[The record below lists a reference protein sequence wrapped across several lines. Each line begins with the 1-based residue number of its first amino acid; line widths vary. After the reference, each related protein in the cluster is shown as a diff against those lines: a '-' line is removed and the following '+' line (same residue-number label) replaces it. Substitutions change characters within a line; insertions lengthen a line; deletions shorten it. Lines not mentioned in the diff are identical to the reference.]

1 MDKNNDNNKTIF
13 RLKKSDNFVMIDR
26 YLLEDERLTYEA
38 KGLLASMLSKPNNWT
53 FYFRHFTEKSPSG
66 KDKVRRIFHELIQF
80 GYLVKR
86 ELRNQKG
93 RFNSTE
99 YLVYE
104 SPLKENQQGDG
115 GLPKPENTLLEKSV
129 LDNSLAKNPPLLKKH
144 LTNIQNTKDT
154 TNQETANQST
164 AFIWAKKLSK
174 ADQSAIHNLLVGV
187 VDINI
192 DLKQLLLDELAGQLD
207 WIKNPVGYFRT
218 LLKSC
223 QRGEFVPDKA
233 LNIQTDR
240 NRQRENELAVERTQQ
255 YHEEQMLSKMQK
267 YLQKRDV

>member
-93 RFNSTE
+93 RFNTIE

-104 SPLKENQQGDG
+104 SPLDAIESQQSDKGS
-115 GLPKPENTLLEKSV
+115 PKPEKTLLDKSV
-129 LDNSLAKNPPLLKKH
+129 TDNSLTANPPLLK
-144 LTNIQNTKDT
+144 
-154 TNQETANQST
+154 S
-164 AFIWAKKLSK
+164 
-174 ADQSAIHNLLVGV
+174 LV
-187 VDINI
+187 
-192 DLKQLLLDELAGQLD
+192 
-207 WIKNPVGYFRT
+207 
-218 LLKSC
+218 
-223 QRGEFVPDKA
+223 
-233 LNIQTDR
+233 
-240 NRQRENELAVERTQQ
+240 
-255 YHEEQMLSKMQK
+255 
-267 YLQKRDV
+267 